1 MNAPDER
8 PEIELLRLE
17 ALYEP
22 SWTTLLLEL
31 AIMLSLLIKVNATT
45 ASGDYIVTKIVC
57 N

>member
-1 MNAPDER
+1 MNAPDDK
-8 PEIELLRLE
+8 PEIELFRLD